1 MSTLNAHF
9 GIGTDTEIESVTVF
23 WPSGIVD
30 VITNPTINTTL
41 VVVESSSTGV
51 TDNTTAAL
59 AVYPNPANDRLNV
72 VLPAGTS
79 LARARV
85 IDLAGKTVL
94 ATNLGTNGLDISGL
108 SSGSYVLDVELATGT
123 VQARFAKQ

>member
-1 MSTLNAHF
+1 MELRPADVAAEAARQRDVADARRAEAVAVA
-9 GIGTDTEIESVTVF
+9 IKADKLVYLTD
-23 WPSGIVD
+23 
-30 VITNPTINTTL
+30 
-41 VVVESSSTGV
+41 STGV